1 VDDSRDNSEGEERCL
16 LREVQKM
23 TENGEGHSPNTD
35 VSRFGSFGRIER
47 CLLREVQ
54 KMTENG
60 ARGNSTGLGL
70 ALEYFRLI
78 AQKAEGVRACFH
90 KAHGRVNRRR
100 GPHSIALWPEVK
112 EERVLE
118 LGL

>member
-1 VDDSRDNSEGEERCL
+1 
-16 LREVQKM
+16 
-23 TENGEGHSPNTD
+23 
-35 VSRFGSFGRIER
+35 
-47 CLLREVQ
+47 
-54 KMTENG
+54 MTENG